1 MKPDIHRTLLL
12 ALAAM
17 SLAFPLGGC
26 ASKEEIAA
34 QRKWESYDQRA
45 DREVFRTGW
54 IRPHISEDEKDFF
67 YRPFFKTS
75 NEL

>member
-1 MKPDIHRTLLL
+1 MKPVIHRPSLP

-17 SLAFPLGGC
+17 SLAIALGGC

-34 QRKWESYDQRA
+34 QRKWETDDQRA
-45 DREVFRTGW
+45 EREVFRTGW
-54 IRPHISEDEKDFF
+54 IRPHVSEEEKDFF